1 MSHLSLDQ
9 LVALREPG
17 AEPGIATAR
26 EHLAGC
32 EACQAELRRLDQ
44 RVARLK
50 ALPALRPAR
59 DQWAA
64 VSGRA
69 AAARRIRRLRWAAI
83 GGLAAAAIFAI
94 VVLQRRA
101 ETAQVTTAVA
111 IDDVMAR
118 SNQLE
123 RVLEAYNPDARVT
136 DGVTARV
143 AGELEDRIAV
153 LDRRLNVV
161 QMQDIRDR
169 DAALLRLWQERVGLL
184 DALVDVHLTRASN
197 VGF

>member
-1 MSHLSLDQ
+1 MSHLSMDQ

-17 AEPGIATAR
+17 AEPGTATAR
-26 EHLAGC
+26 EHLASC
-32 EACQAELRRLDQ
+32 AACQAELQRLDQ

-64 VSGRA
+64 VNSRA
-69 AAARRIRRLRWAAI
+69 AAARRVRRLRWAAV
-83 GGLAAAAIFAI
+83 GGLAAAAALTL
-94 VVLQRRA
+94 VVLQRRT

-153 LDRRLNVV
+153 LDRQLNTV
-161 QMQDIRDR
+161 QMLDARTR

>member
-1 MSHLSLDQ
+1 MDQ

-17 AEPGIATAR
+17 AEPGAATAR

-32 EACQAELRRLDQ
+32 ETCQAALRRVDQ

-64 VSGRA
+64 VHGRA
-69 AAARRIRRLRWAAI
+69 TAARRVRRLRWAAI
-83 GGLAAAAIFAI
+83 GGLAAAATFAV

-161 QMQDIRDR
+161 QLQDVRDR

>member
-17 AEPGIATAR
+17 AEPGTATAR

-69 AAARRIRRLRWAAI
+69 AAARRVRRLRWAAI
-83 GGLAAAAIFAI
+83 GGLAAAATFAG
-94 VVLQRRA
+94 VMLQRRV

-161 QMQDIRDR
+161 QMQDVQDR

>member
-1 MSHLSLDQ
+1 MSHLSMDQ

-17 AEPGIATAR
+17 VEPGTATAR

-32 EACQAELRRLDQ
+32 AACQAELRRLDQ

-64 VSGRA
+64 VNRRA
-69 AAARRIRRLRWAAI
+69 MAARRARRFRWVAV
-83 GGLAAAAIFAI
+83 GGLAAAAALTL
-94 VVLQRRA
+94 VVLQRRT
-101 ETAQVTTAVA
+101 ETARVTTAVA

-153 LDRRLNVV
+153 LDRQLNTV
-161 QMQDIRDR
+161 QMLDARTR